1 MNINVD
7 KSIVPQYA
15 SNEPREK
22 TDSEAHSF
30 SVSSDLGLSTLWA
43 LLLSQHECQVSS
55 TPPKSIT
62 FSSISRKALREVEV
76 E

>member
-1 MNINVD
+1 MNISVD
-7 KSIVPQYA
+7 KSIVSQYA

-43 LLLSQHECQVSS
+43 LLLSQHECQVSTS
-55 TPPKSIT
+55 PKSIT
-62 FSSISRKALREVEV
+62 VSSISRKELREVEV

>member
-1 MNINVD
+1 MNINVG

-43 LLLSQHECQVSS
+43 LLLSQHECQVS

-62 FSSISRKALREVEV
+62 FSSTSRKELREVEV